1 MFLFLFSKVSQFINL
16 SLFWLWF
23 MKNWN
28 TVTVNHNQNN
38 TRFMNK
44 DTFISMQVFFI
55 SLSDI
60 RPSQKERFNCIW
72 IFVSLICSLAGVCGA
87 NALCIVLSHTPL
99 CSCQPG
105 FTGNPTVGCSPI
117 LTCSSQ
123 ANCPANLICAFG
135 VCSPPCSSIRD
146 CLDNQ
151 VCVNEKCVPR
161 CNKNSQCPEF
171 HECRGGVCALA
182 EKCRSNDDCATSESC
197 TTAFSK

>member
-16 SLFWLWF
+16 SLFLLWF
-23 MKNWN
+23 MKIWN
-28 TVTVNHNQNN
+28 VFTFNHNQDI

-44 DTFISMQVFFI
+44 DTFISMQIFYQC
-55 SLSDI
+55 LSDI
-60 RPSQKERFNCIW
+60 RPSQKERFTCIW

-87 NALCIVLSHTPL
+87 NALCTVLSHTPL

>member
-1 MFLFLFSKVSQFINL
+1 
-16 SLFWLWF
+16 
-23 MKNWN
+23 MKIWS
-28 TVTVNHNQNN
+28 TVTV
-38 TRFMNK
+38 
-44 DTFISMQVFFI
+44 ISNFHQLQPKQGRC
-55 SLSDI
+55 LSDI
-60 RPSQKERFNCIW
+60 RLFQKERFKCIW

-87 NALCIVLSHTPL
+87 NALCTVLSHTPL